1 MTFLL
6 LAASPTPAPAP
17 SEMEPWEVSPGLI
30 GFLLGFFVL
39 AIAVVPLFR
48 SMAKHMRRVDHNERL
63 RQAAE
68 EGAAAR
74 AGADPGHG
82 YPVEGAATRGAV
94 PERRVVEGGPTSAG
108 GTGTGGG
115 AGRAVG
121 PDRPSGEG
129 SLPDD
134 AGPA

>member
-1 MTFLL
+1 MTYLL

-17 SEMEPWEVSPGLI
+17 TQTEPWEVSPGLL

-68 EGAAAR
+68 EASRDAAPSGDPTTDGAATPPVVRDRHGRVLEAGPDPTRPDDAGAAR
-74 AGADPGHG
+74 AGQS
-82 YPVEGAATRGAV
+82 
-94 PERRVVEGGPTSAG
+94 PT
-108 GTGTGGG
+108 
-115 AGRAVG
+115 
-121 PDRPSGEG
+121 D
-129 SLPDD
+129 
-134 AGPA
+134 